1 VASATFLD
9 HGAFP
14 KMVGNLATT
23 AKVPCRGRALR
34 RPAAAALTDGSSSG
48 GFTPEAT
55 GDARR
60 THTPELV

>member
-1 VASATFLD
+1 
-9 HGAFP
+9 
-14 KMVGNLATT
+14 MVGNLATT